1 MAKQYVRKQEEVLQT
16 SVASIRHN
24 EYYDMQKIFDEL
36 YEKAKKN
43 ETFDSLMS
51 IILSDKNILLAY
63 RNIKTNRGS
72 TTPGT
77 DKISIRDLKKLSSE
91 EIIKNVR
98 HIVIGKRGYN
108 PRAVRRKDIPKPNGE
123 TRPLGIPCMWDR
135 LIQQCIK
142 QVIEPICEAKFSN
155 HSYGF
160 RPGRST
166 ENAIAE
172 LERYNVYAKLHY
184 VIEFDI
190 KGFFDNVDHQ
200 KLIKQIWALGI
211 HDKQL
216 IYVIKQILKAPIM
229 LPNGE
234 KVCPNKGTPQG
245 GIISPILANI
255 VLNELDHW
263 IESQWEYNP
272 VAYKYAVMV
281 NKNGSENKGSGFRA
295 MKTTN
300 LKEMYI
306 IRYADDFRI
315 VCRNKQ
321 DAIKIKIAVQKWLKD
336 RLNLAISEGKTKIV
350 NVEKQYCDF
359 LGFKIGLRHKRGK
372 LVTESHVADKNLARE
387 TEKLKKQIKR
397 IAHPDDNKDAAT
409 QTHRYNSMVMGMQ
422 NYYQHASHINK
433 DFATVAWK
441 VNDLL
446 LHELRPSRQKGRL
459 AKKGRELTPMEKERY
474 GKSKTIRYDSMTGIP
489 IYPIGYVQTKAPS
502 NLKRGK
508 TPYTEEGRKMMHK
521 ELSIDKN
528 LLHELMK
535 QKVHGS
541 IEYADNR
548 ISLFSAQYGKCAI
561 TGIKFTNV
569 NDIHCHHKIP
579 KSQGGTDKY
588 QNLMLILEDVHILL
602 HATNNETIL
611 KYLELLQLDKYQK
624 DKLNKYRKL
633 IGVNLI

>member
-1 MAKQYVRKQEEVLQT
+1 MAKQRIRKQEEVLQT
-16 SVASIRHN
+16 TVESIRHN
-24 EYYDMQKIFDEL
+24 EYYDMQNVFDEL
-36 YEKAKKN
+36 YKKASNN
-43 ETFDSLMS
+43 ESFESLMP
-51 IILSDKNILLAY
+51 IILSEKNILLAY
-63 RNIKTNRGS
+63 RNIKANGGS
-72 TTPGT
+72 VTPGT
-77 DKISIRDLKKLSSE
+77 DKVSIRDLKELSPE
-91 EIIKNVR
+91 EIISNVR
-98 HIVIGKRGYN
+98 HIVNGKRGYN

-135 LIQQCIK
+135 LVQQCIK
-142 QVIEPICEAKFSN
+142 QVMEPICEAKFSN

-172 LERYNVYAKLHY
+172 LERYNVYSNLHY

-190 KGFFDNVDHQ
+190 KGFFDNVNHK

-216 IYVIKQILKAPIM
+216 IYVIRQILSAPVM

-234 KVCPNKGTPQG
+234 KIIPTKGTPQG
-245 GIISPILANI
+245 GIISPLLANI

-272 VAYKYAVMV
+272 VAYKYAVMI
-281 NKNGSENKGSGFRA
+281 NRNGSEDKGSGFRA
-295 MKTTN
+295 MKKTK
-300 LKEMYI
+300 LKEMHI

-315 VCRNKQ
+315 VCRNKK
-321 DAIKIKIAVQKWLKD
+321 DSVNIKIAVTKWLKD
-336 RLNLAISEGKTKIV
+336 RLKLDISDEKTKIV
-350 NVEKQYCDF
+350 NAEKQFCNF
-359 LGFKIGLRHKRGK
+359 LGFKIGLRRKSGK

-397 IAHPDDNKDAAT
+397 IAHPTDDKDAAT
-409 QTHRYNSMVMGMQ
+409 QTYRYNSMVMGMQ
-422 NYYQHASHINK
+422 NYYQYASHINK
-433 DFATVAWK
+433 DFASVAWQ

-459 AKKGRELTPMEKERY
+459 ARKGRELTVMERERY

-489 IYPIGYVQTKAPS
+489 IYPISFVQTKAPS

-521 ELSIDKN
+521 DLSIN
-528 LLHELMK
+528 TSLMHELMK
-535 QKVHGS
+535 QTIHGTV
-541 IEYADNR
+541 EYADNR
-548 ISLFSAQYGKCAI
+548 ISLFSAQRGKCAI
-561 TGIKFTNV
+561 TGIAFKNV
-569 NDIHCHHKIP
+569 NEIHCHHKVP

-588 QNLMLILEDVHILL
+588 QNLILILNQVHILL
-602 HATNNETIL
+602 HATNNEVIQ
-611 KYLELLQLDKYQK
+611 KYLALLKLDKSQK

-633 IGVNLI
+633 IGLKAV

>member
-1 MAKQYVRKQEEVLQT
+1 MAKQRIRKQEEVLQT
-16 SVASIRHN
+16 TVESIRHN
-24 EYYDMQKIFDEL
+24 EYYDMQKVFDEL
-36 YEKAKKN
+36 YKKASNN
-43 ETFDSLMS
+43 ESFESLMP
-51 IILSDKNILLAY
+51 IILSKKNILLAY
-63 RNIKTNRGS
+63 RNIKSNGGS
-72 TTPGT
+72 VTPGT
-77 DKISIRDLKKLSSE
+77 DKVSIRDLKELSPE
-91 EIIKNVR
+91 EIISNVR
-98 HIVIGKRGYN
+98 HIVNGKRGYN

-135 LIQQCIK
+135 LVQQCIK
-142 QVIEPICEAKFSN
+142 QVMEPICEAKFSN

-172 LERYNVYAKLHY
+172 LERYNVYSNLHY

-190 KGFFDNVDHQ
+190 KGFFDNVNHK

-216 IYVIKQILKAPIM
+216 IYVIRQILNAPVM

-234 KVCPNKGTPQG
+234 KIIPTKGTPQG
-245 GIISPILANI
+245 GIISPLLANI

-272 VAYKYAVMV
+272 VAYKYAVMI
-281 NKNGSENKGSGFRA
+281 NRNGSENKGSGFRA
-295 MKTTN
+295 MKKTK

-315 VCRNKQ
+315 VCRNKK
-321 DAIKIKIAVQKWLKD
+321 DAVKIKIAVTQWLKD
-336 RLNLAISEGKTKIV
+336 RLKLDISDEKTKIV
-350 NVEKQYCDF
+350 NAEKQFCDF
-359 LGFKIGLRHKRGK
+359 LGFKIGLRRKSGK

-397 IAHPDDNKDAAT
+397 IAHPTDDKDAAT
-409 QTHRYNSMVMGMQ
+409 QTYRYNSMVMGMQ
-422 NYYQHASHINK
+422 NYYQYASHVNK
-433 DFATVAWK
+433 DFASVAWQ

-459 AKKGRELTPMEKERY
+459 ARKGRELTVMEMERY

-489 IYPIGYVQTKAPS
+489 IYPISFVQTKAPS

-521 ELSIDKN
+521 DLSIN
-528 LLHELMK
+528 TLLMHELMK
-535 QKVHGS
+535 QTVHGTV
-541 IEYADNR
+541 EYADNR
-548 ISLFSAQYGKCAI
+548 ISLFSAQHGKCAI
-561 TGIKFTNV
+561 TGIAFENV
-569 NDIHCHHKIP
+569 NEIHCHHKVP

-588 QNLMLILEDVHILL
+588 QNLILIINQVHILL
-602 HATNNETIL
+602 HATNNEAIQ
-611 KYLELLQLDKYQK
+611 KYLVLLKLDKSQK

-633 IGVNLI
+633 IGLKAV

>member
-1 MAKQYVRKQEEVLQT
+1 MAKQRIRKQEEVLQT
-16 SVASIRHN
+16 TVESIRHN
-24 EYYDMQKIFDEL
+24 EYYDMQNVFDEL
-36 YEKAKKN
+36 YKKASNN
-43 ETFDSLMS
+43 ESFESLMP
-51 IILSDKNILLAY
+51 IILSKKNILLAY
-63 RNIKTNRGS
+63 RNIKSNGGS
-72 TTPGT
+72 VTPGT
-77 DKISIRDLKKLSSE
+77 DKVSIRDLKELSPE
-91 EIIKNVR
+91 EIISNVR
-98 HIVIGKRGYN
+98 HIVNGKRGYN

-135 LIQQCIK
+135 LVQQCIK
-142 QVIEPICEAKFSN
+142 QVMEPICEAKFSN

-172 LERYNVYAKLHY
+172 LERYNVYSNLHY

-190 KGFFDNVDHQ
+190 KGFFDNVNHK

-216 IYVIKQILKAPIM
+216 IYVIRQILNAPVM

-234 KVCPNKGTPQG
+234 KIIPTKGTPQG
-245 GIISPILANI
+245 GIISPLLANI

-272 VAYKYAVMV
+272 VAYKYAVMI
-281 NKNGSENKGSGFRA
+281 NRNGSENKGSGFRA
-295 MKTTN
+295 MKKTK

-315 VCRNKQ
+315 VCRNKK
-321 DAIKIKIAVQKWLKD
+321 DAVKIKIAVTQWLKD
-336 RLNLAISEGKTKIV
+336 RLKLDISDEKTKIV
-350 NVEKQYCDF
+350 NAEKQFCDF
-359 LGFKIGLRHKRGK
+359 LGFKIGLRRKSGK

-397 IAHPDDNKDAAT
+397 IAHPTDDKDAAT
-409 QTHRYNSMVMGMQ
+409 QTYRYNSMVMGMQ
-422 NYYQHASHINK
+422 NYYQYASHVNK
-433 DFATVAWK
+433 DFASVAWQ

-459 AKKGRELTPMEKERY
+459 ARKGRELTVMERERY

-489 IYPIGYVQTKAPS
+489 IYPISFVQTKAPS

-521 ELSIDKN
+521 DLSIN
-528 LLHELMK
+528 TLLMHELMK
-535 QKVHGS
+535 QTVHGTV
-541 IEYADNR
+541 EYADNR
-548 ISLFSAQYGKCAI
+548 ISLFSAQHGKCAI
-561 TGIKFTNV
+561 TGIAFKNV
-569 NDIHCHHKIP
+569 NEIHCHHKVP

-588 QNLMLILEDVHILL
+588 QNLILILNQVHILL
-602 HATNNETIL
+602 HATNNEAIQ
-611 KYLELLQLDKYQK
+611 KYLVLLKLDKSQK

-633 IGVNLI
+633 IGLKAV

>member
-1 MAKQYVRKQEEVLQT
+1 MAKQRIRKQEEVLQT
-16 SVASIRHN
+16 TVESIRHN
-24 EYYDMQKIFDEL
+24 EYYDMQKVFDEL
-36 YEKAKKN
+36 YKKASNN
-43 ETFDSLMS
+43 ESFESLMP
-51 IILSDKNILLAY
+51 IILSKKNILLAY
-63 RNIKTNRGS
+63 RNIKSNGGS
-72 TTPGT
+72 VTPGT
-77 DKISIRDLKKLSSE
+77 DKVSIRDLKELSPE
-91 EIIKNVR
+91 EIISNVR
-98 HIVIGKRGYN
+98 HIVNGKRGYN

-135 LIQQCIK
+135 LVQQCIK
-142 QVIEPICEAKFSN
+142 QVMEPICEAKFSN

-172 LERYNVYAKLHY
+172 LERYNVYSNLHY

-190 KGFFDNVDHQ
+190 KGFFDNVNHK

-216 IYVIKQILKAPIM
+216 IYVIRQILNAPVM

-234 KVCPNKGTPQG
+234 KIIPTKGTPQG
-245 GIISPILANI
+245 GIISPLLANI

-272 VAYKYAVMV
+272 VAYKYAVMI
-281 NKNGSENKGSGFRA
+281 NRNGSENKGSGFRA
-295 MKTTN
+295 MKKTK

-315 VCRNKQ
+315 VCRNKK
-321 DAIKIKIAVQKWLKD
+321 DAVKIKIAVTQWLKD
-336 RLNLAISEGKTKIV
+336 RLKLDISDEKTKIV
-350 NVEKQYCDF
+350 NAEKQFCDF
-359 LGFKIGLRHKRGK
+359 LGFKIGLRRKSGK

-397 IAHPDDNKDAAT
+397 IAHPTDDKDAAT
-409 QTHRYNSMVMGMQ
+409 QTYRYNSMVMGMQ
-422 NYYQHASHINK
+422 NYYQYASHVNK
-433 DFATVAWK
+433 DFASVAWQ

-459 AKKGRELTPMEKERY
+459 ARKGRELTVMERERY

-489 IYPIGYVQTKAPS
+489 IYPISFVQTKAPS

-521 ELSIDKN
+521 DLSIN
-528 LLHELMK
+528 TLLMHELMK
-535 QKVHGS
+535 QTVHGTV
-541 IEYADNR
+541 EYADNR

-561 TGIKFTNV
+561 TGIAFENV
-569 NDIHCHHKIP
+569 NEIHCHHKVP

-588 QNLMLILEDVHILL
+588 QNLILILNQVHILL
-602 HATNNETIL
+602 HATNNEAIQ
-611 KYLELLQLDKYQK
+611 KYLVLLKLDKSQK

-633 IGVNLI
+633 IGLKAV